1 MHKWIYEIINL
12 RVGHI
17 ISILLSKNDA
27 SILLGSSF
35 KDLVQQ
41 DKIYEGHFDIPLDH

>member
-1 MHKWIYEIINL
+1 MHKWIHERICL

-17 ISILLSKNDA
+17 NSICLSKNDA
-27 SILLGSSF
+27 SILLSSSF

-41 DKIYEGHFDIPLDH
+41 DKFYEGHFDIPLDH